1 MRSSTYSKLCRRA
14 WIGTRPGRSSEITTA
29 RHHDLPAKLRDAGLA
44 ALADLGFVG
53 LDDDPVEHGFA
64 DLKGRRVLTK
74 PVWTPPAPLNCSA
87 PCSSSPRTSI
97 QACGCRT

>member
-29 RHHDLPAKLRDAGLA
+29 HHHDLPAKLRDAGLA

-74 PVWTPPAPLNCSA
+74 PRLDPTGATELLRA
-87 PCSSSPRTSI
+87 LLLLTYHQTTR
-97 QACGCRT
+97 